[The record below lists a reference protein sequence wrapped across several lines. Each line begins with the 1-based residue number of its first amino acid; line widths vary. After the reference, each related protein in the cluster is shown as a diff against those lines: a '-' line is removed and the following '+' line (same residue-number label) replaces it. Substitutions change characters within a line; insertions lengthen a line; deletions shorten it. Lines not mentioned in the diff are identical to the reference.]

1 MYRMSYVQVNIQ
13 EEAHRRLVLPAQPVT
28 YGYQKKPETA
38 IIFKQDNPPADS
50 WESTVFINSVCVQVK
65 KCIILNKV

>member
-1 MYRMSYVQVNIQ
+1 MYRMSYVQVNIQEEQ

-38 IIFKQDNPPADS
+38 DY
-50 WESTVFINSVCVQVK
+50 
-65 KCIILNKV
+65 L